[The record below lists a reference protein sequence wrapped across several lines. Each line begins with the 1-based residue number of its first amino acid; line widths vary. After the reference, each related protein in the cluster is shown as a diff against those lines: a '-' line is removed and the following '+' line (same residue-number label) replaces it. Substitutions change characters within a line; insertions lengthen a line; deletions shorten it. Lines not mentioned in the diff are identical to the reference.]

1 MNTDQIQYY
10 SQRAK
15 EYEKIYTL
23 PERQKNLSE
32 IAELLKAK
40 FSKRE
45 VFEIACGT
53 GYWTQFISESAKSVF
68 STDIN
73 TSVLDIAR
81 SKKYSCPVMF
91 QKSDLFNLSF
101 IDQTFNS
108 GFAGFIWSHIHK
120 QKLPVFIVQFLSKI
134 SRDGMVVFLD
144 NLFVEGSSTPLDQ
157 MDQFGNTYQNR
168 KLENGDKFT
177 IIKNYPTDSEIENL
191 ISPVGENINIKK
203 LDYFWILTFNKK

>member
-10 SQRAK
+10 SHRAK

-23 PERQKNLSE
+23 PERQKNLLE
-32 IAELLKAK
+32 ITGFLKEN
-40 FSKRE
+40 FSKKE

-53 GYWTQFISESAKSVF
+53 GYWTQFISETAKSIF

-81 SKKYSCPVMF
+81 SKKYSCPVKF
-91 QKSDLFNLSF
+91 QESDLFNLSF

-120 QKLPVFIVQFLSKI
+120 QKLPAFIIQFLSKI
-134 SRDGMVVFLD
+134 NKGGLVVFLD

-157 MDQFGNTYQNR
+157 MDQFGNTYQTR
-168 KLENGDKFT
+168 KLENGEKYT
-177 IIKNYPTDSEIENL
+177 VIKNFPTDLEIENL
-191 ISPVGENINIKK
+191 ISHVGININIKK